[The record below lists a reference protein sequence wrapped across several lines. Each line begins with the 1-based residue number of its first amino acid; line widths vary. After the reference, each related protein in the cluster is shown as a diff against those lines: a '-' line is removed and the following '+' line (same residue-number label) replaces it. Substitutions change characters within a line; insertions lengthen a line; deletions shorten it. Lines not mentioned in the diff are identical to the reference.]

1 MKFLKKLKNAEKP
14 ESLSVRITAYLERWQ
29 RKVADWLNSKATGLS
44 RQDLTFGLVIFCS
57 AFGGYM
63 LWLLIASL
71 GIFN

>member
-1 MKFLKKLKNAEKP
+1 MKFLKKLRHTERP
-14 ESLSVRITAYLERWQ
+14 ETLSMRMAAYLERWQ
-29 RKVADWLNSKATGLS
+29 RKVADWLNSRTTGLS
-44 RQDLTFGLVIFCS
+44 KQDLTFGLVIFCS

>member
-1 MKFLKKLKNAEKP
+1 MNLFRKPKDAERP
-14 ESLSVRITAYLERWQ
+14 ESLSVRMAAYLERWQ
-29 RKVADWLNSKATGLS
+29 RKVADWLNNKATDLS
-44 RQDLTFGLVIFCS
+44 KQDLVFGLIIFCS